1 MRRVATDRIASLLA
15 SDYLDG
21 LNSIPIEDV
30 RARRGECQAVE
41 VSLSYARRMVQGR
54 LDIVLAEL
62 KRRQE
67 GGPDSDLH
75 SLVES
80 LPEILSE
87 HVHAPGN
94 GRIAS
99 LMVAS
104 DAEVDEDLVARLDAV
119 ADANCLGQLPATD
132 DAGVQALIDRL
143 TAFERE
149 VSDQRRALFERIDD
163 LQEELVR
170 RYKSGEASVDS
181 LLR

>member
-1 MRRVATDRIASLLA
+1 VANDRISALLA
-15 SDYLDG
+15 PDYLAG

-30 RARRGECQAVE
+30 RARRAECQAVE
-41 VSLSYARRMVQGR
+41 VSLSYLRRMVQGR

-67 GGPDSDLH
+67 GGSAAGDLH
-75 SLVES
+75 TLVEN

-94 GRIAS
+94 GRLS
-99 LMVAS
+99 PLLVAS
-104 DAEVDEDLVARLDAV
+104 DPEVDDDLVAQLDAL
-119 ADANCLGQLPATD
+119 ADANFLGQLPTTSED
-132 DAGVQALIDRL
+132 DVQALIDRL

-149 VSDQRRALFERIDD
+149 VSDHRKALHERIDA